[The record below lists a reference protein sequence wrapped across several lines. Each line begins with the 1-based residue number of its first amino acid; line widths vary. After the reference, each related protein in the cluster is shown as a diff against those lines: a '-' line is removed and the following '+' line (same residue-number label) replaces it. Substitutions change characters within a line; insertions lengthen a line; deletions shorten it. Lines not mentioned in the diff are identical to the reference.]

1 MEQQFAGWRK
11 KFFVIWTGQGIS
23 TLTSSIVQMAIIWYI
38 TGKTKSAAVLSFATL
53 AGFLPQAVLG
63 MFIGVLIDQ
72 HDRKKIM
79 ICSDLVMSS
88 ACVALAVS
96 GIWGDIPIWLIFIVL
111 FVRSIGNA
119 FYAPSLQ
126 AIMPSILPK
135 DQLTKYAGYSQS
147 FESAS
152 MIASPAIAAVL
163 YSMFPLKAILML
175 DVLGAFFAVGTLA
188 AAAADTTAAAADSSA
203 AADAATEAAKAATGE
218 GKKVGVAMPTQSSER
233 WINDGANMKKQLEA
247 LGYEVDLQYA
257 EDDVQMQVSQIENMI
272 ASGVNCLVIASI
284 DSSALVNVE
293 EQAKNAG
300 IPIIAYDR
308 LLMDTD
314 AVSYYATFDNKG
326 VGTAIGNYIKEAKDL
341 DAAKAAGES
350 YTIEFFM
357 GSPDDNNAL
366 FLYNGLMEVL
376 QPYLDDGTLVCKSG
390 RTSFEDTCILRWS
403 QETAQQN
410 CENYLTGFYADEK
423 LDICASAFDGFAYGC
438 KAALEG
444 AGYKVGEDWPLITGQ
459 DAELMAVKNIISGYQ
474 TATIYKDTRLL
485 AEKCVTMVQAVLEGA
500 EPEINDTEQYNNG
513 KVVVPA
519 YLCTPVA
526 VDKDNY
532 KEIIVDGGYYT
543 EEQLAQ

>member
-1 MEQQFAGWRK
+1 MK
-11 KFFVIWTGQGIS
+11 K
-23 TLTSSIVQMAIIWYI
+23 
-38 TGKTKSAAVLSFATL
+38 K
-53 AGFLPQAVLG
+53 VLG
-63 MFIGVLIDQ
+63 TFL
-72 HDRKKIM
+72 
-79 ICSDLVMSS
+79 S
-88 ACVALAVS
+88 VAMV
-96 GIWGDIPIWLIFIVL
+96 
-111 FVRSIGNA
+111 
-119 FYAPSLQ
+119 
-126 AIMPSILPK
+126 
-135 DQLTKYAGYSQS
+135 
-147 FESAS
+147 AS
-152 MIASPAIAAVL
+152 MLVGCGGGDTAPAAETAA
-163 YSMFPLKAILML
+163 PAAAEETAAPA
-175 DVLGAFFAVGTLA
+175 DEAPAAEEAADA
-188 AAAADTTAAAADSSA
+188 AAAATS
-203 AADAATEAAKAATGE
+203 G
-218 GKKVGVAMPTQSSER
+218 GGKVGVAMPTQSSER
-233 WINDGANMKKQLEA
+233 WINDGANMKAQLEA

-293 EQAKNAG
+293 AQAKDAG

-326 VGTAIGNYIKEAKDL
+326 VGTAIGKYIEDNANL
-341 DAAKAAGES
+341 DPANPQ
-350 YTIEFFM
+350 TIEFFM

-376 QPYLDDGTLVCKSG
+376 QPYLDNGALVCKSG

-410 CENYLTGFYADEK
+410 CENYLTGFYADED
-423 LDICASAFDGFAYGC
+423 LDICATAFDGFAYGC

-444 AGYKVGEDWPLITGQ
+444 AGYTDANWPMITGQ
-459 DAELMAVKNIISGYQ
+459 DAELMATKNIISGKQ
-474 TATIYKDTRLL
+474 TMSIYKDTRLL

-513 KVVVPA
+513 SIVVPS

-526 VDKDNY
+526 VDQANY

-543 EEQLAQ
+543 EEQLAE

>member
-1 MEQQFAGWRK
+1 MNRK
-11 KFFVIWTGQGIS
+11 LVS
-23 TLTSSIVQMAIIWYI
+23 TA
-38 TGKTKSAAVLSFATL
+38 
-53 AGFLPQAVLG
+53 
-63 MFIGVLIDQ
+63 
-72 HDRKKIM
+72 
-79 ICSDLVMSS
+79 
-88 ACVALAVS
+88 
-96 GIWGDIPIWLIFIVL
+96 
-111 FVRSIGNA
+111 
-119 FYAPSLQ
+119 
-126 AIMPSILPK
+126 
-135 DQLTKYAGYSQS
+135 
-147 FESAS
+147 
-152 MIASPAIAAVL
+152 
-163 YSMFPLKAILML
+163 
-175 DVLGAFFAVGTLA
+175 LA
-188 AAAADTTAAAADSSA
+188 AAMVCSMGAASATTVSA
-203 AADAATEAAKAATGE
+203 EEQKT
-218 GKKVGVAMPTQSSER
+218 VGILMPTQSSER
-233 WINDGANMKKQLEA
+233 WINDGANMKKQLEEK
-247 LGYEVDLQYA
+247 GYKVELQYA
-257 EDDVQMQVSQIENMI
+257 EDDTAMQVSQLENYVGK
-272 ASGVNCLVIASI
+272 GVDCLVIAAI
-284 DSSALVNVE
+284 DSGVLVNAE
-293 EQAKNAG
+293 AQAKEAG

-326 VGTAIGNYIKEAKDL
+326 VGTVIGNYIKDTKDL
-341 DAAKAAGES
+341 DAAREAGES

>member
-1 MEQQFAGWRK
+1 MKRK
-11 KFFVIWTGQGIS
+11 IIS
-23 TLTSSIVQMAIIWYI
+23 MI
-38 TGKTKSAAVLSFATL
+38 
-53 AGFLPQAVLG
+53 LG
-63 MFIGVLIDQ
+63 T
-72 HDRKKIM
+72 
-79 ICSDLVMSS
+79 
-88 ACVALAVS
+88 ALA
-96 GIWGDIPIWLIFIVL
+96 
-111 FVRSIGNA
+111 A
-119 FYAPSLQ
+119 SL
-126 AIMPSILPK
+126 
-135 DQLTKYAGYSQS
+135 LTGCGGSQQ
-147 FESAS
+147 
-152 MIASPAIAAVL
+152 
-163 YSMFPLKAILML
+163 
-175 DVLGAFFAVGTLA
+175 A
-188 AAAADTTAAAADSSA
+188 AATTAASETTGSQTDSKEA
-203 AADAATEAAKAATGE
+203 GDAATEAVKEATGE

-233 WINDGANMKKQLEA
+233 WINDGANMKKQLES

-293 EQAKNAG
+293 EQAKQAG

-308 LLMDTD
+308 LLMNTD

-326 VGTAIGNYIKEAKDL
+326 VGTAIGEYIKKSKDL
-341 DAAKAAGES
+341 DKAKSEGKS

-390 RTSFEDTCILRWS
+390 RTSFEDSCILRWS

-459 DAELMAVKNIISGYQ
+459 DSELMAVKNIISGYQ
-474 TATIYKDTRLL
+474 TMSIYKDTRLL

-500 EPEINDTEQYNNG
+500 EPEINDSEQYNNG
-513 KVVVPA
+513 KIIVPS

-532 KEIIVDGGYYT
+532 QEIIVDGGYYT
-543 EEQLAQ
+543 AEQLAQ

>member
-1 MEQQFAGWRK
+1 MNRR
-11 KFFVIWTGQGIS
+11 IS
-23 TLTSSIVQMAIIWYI
+23 
-38 TGKTKSAAVLSFATL
+38 
-53 AGFLPQAVLG
+53 G
-63 MFIGVLIDQ
+63 MLLGVL
-72 HDRKKIM
+72 
-79 ICSDLVMSS
+79 
-88 ACVALAVS
+88 LAVS
-96 GIWGDIPIWLIFIVL
+96 
-111 FVRSIGNA
+111 SI
-119 FYAPSLQ
+119 
-126 AIMPSILPK
+126 
-135 DQLTKYAGYSQS
+135 AGCSSSQTD
-147 FESAS
+147 A
-152 MIASPAIAAVL
+152 
-163 YSMFPLKAILML
+163 
-175 DVLGAFFAVGTLA
+175 
-188 AAAADTTAAAADSSA
+188 TTAKEEAN
-203 AADAATEAAKAATGE
+203 TEKPG
-218 GKKVGVAMPTQSSER
+218 GVGKVGVAMPTQSSER

-308 LLMDTD
+308 ILMDTN

-326 VGTAIGNYIKEAKDL
+326 VGTAIGEYIKEKKQL
-341 DAAKAAGES
+341 DQAKAEGKS

-376 QPYLDDGTLVCKSG
+376 KPYLDDGTLICESG

-410 CENYLTGFYADEK
+410 CENYLTGFYSDRK
-423 LDICASAFDGFAYGC
+423 LDICATALDGFAYGC
-438 KAALEG
+438 KSALEG
-444 AGYKVGEDWPLITGQ
+444 AGYKLGEDWPLITGQ

-474 TATIYKDTRLL
+474 TMSIYKDTRLL
-485 AEKCVTMVQAVLEGA
+485 AEKCVKMVQAVLEGT

-513 KVVVPA
+513 KIIVPA

-532 KEIIVDGGYYT
+532 QKIVVEGGYYT
-543 EEQLAQ
+543 EEQLSQ